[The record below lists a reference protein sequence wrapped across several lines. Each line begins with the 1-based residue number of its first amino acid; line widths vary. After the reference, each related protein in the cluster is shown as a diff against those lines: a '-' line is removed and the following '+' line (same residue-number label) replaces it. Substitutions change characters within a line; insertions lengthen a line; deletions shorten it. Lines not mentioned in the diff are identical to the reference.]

1 MTAIFL
7 ASQCEFSRFTDKP
20 VEENGY
26 QDVKCYNTDNLLPLQ
41 QVALSLCI
49 CLSQGLETTWLFL
62 QVGVNRRGSLRGAGM
77 DVVGRKEVATT
88 PRWITDCTPRGQRED
103 AGFGPALFRSFF
115 PEEAQVGETVHSLSK
130 DPVPRGEHPSKAEA
144 FILRL
149 TARLPRLPAPSGRL
163 APWTGS
169 RAPSPLPP
177 GRGGRSELGNFL
189 AAAWLEI

>member
-1 MTAIFL
+1 MLQPFVNVHFLGDPIYYMTAIFL

-77 DVVGRKEVATT
+77 DVVGRKEAATT
-88 PRWITDCTPRGQRED
+88 RGGSRTAHPEAKGRTQGSDLPFSEASSLKRPRWERQYTASARTQ
-103 AGFGPALFRSFF
+103 F
-115 PEEAQVGETVHSLSK
+115 PEESTRQ
-130 DPVPRGEHPSKAEA
+130 
-144 FILRL
+144 RL
-149 TARLPRLPAPSGRL
+149 K
-163 APWTGS
+163 
-169 RAPSPLPP
+169 
-177 GRGGRSELGNFL
+177 RSF
-189 AAAWLEI
+189 

>member
-77 DVVGRKEVATT
+77 DVVGRKEAATT

-149 TARLPRLPAPSGRL
+149 TARLPRGLCSQPLREDWLLGLEAGLHPLCHL
-163 APWTGS
+163 AGVAGQNWGTS
-169 RAPSPLPP
+169 
-177 GRGGRSELGNFL
+177 
-189 AAAWLEI
+189 